1 MIDIHTHILPEID
14 DGSRSVE
21 ESVSMLGEL
30 YKQGVDTVVATP
42 HFYIDKANLSN
53 FLHRRET
60 AALRLMRAVSK
71 MPERPA
77 IAVGAEVQFYS
88 ELAFLDGIEEL
99 CLGGTRFLLV
109 EMPFEP
115 WPSHVY
121 QTLEQLYFNR
131 EIIPVIA
138 HVERFL
144 DFNRASEV
152 IPRLIESNAQIQ
164 VNCSALLSRETR
176 RRVRRLIRDGVVSF
190 AASDCH
196 NMTSRPPNIADGM
209 RFIAKKCGSRATEL
223 LKLREDALKKELQ
236 VF

>member
-1 MIDIHTHILPEID
+1 MIDIHTHILPELD

-42 HFYIDKANLSN
+42 HFYIDKANLVD
-53 FLHRRET
+53 FLHRRE
-60 AALRLMRAVSK
+60 AAANRLRRAVENVL
-71 MPERPA
+71 ERPA
-77 IAVGAEVQFYS
+77 VAVGAEVQFYS
-88 ELAFLDGIEEL
+88 ELPFLDGLEEL
-99 CLGGTRFLLV
+99 CMGGTRFLLV

-115 WPSHVY
+115 WSSHVY

-144 DFNRASEV
+144 GFNRASDV
-152 IPRLIESNAQIQ
+152 IPRLIESNALIQ
-164 VNCSALLSRETR
+164 VNCSALLTRETR
-176 RRVRRLIRDGVVSF
+176 RRVRGLIRDGVVSF

-196 NMTSRPPNIADGM
+196 NMTSRPPNMADGM
-209 RFIAKKCGSRATEL
+209 RFITRKCGARATEI
-223 LKLREDALKKELQ
+223 LRIREAALKEKLK